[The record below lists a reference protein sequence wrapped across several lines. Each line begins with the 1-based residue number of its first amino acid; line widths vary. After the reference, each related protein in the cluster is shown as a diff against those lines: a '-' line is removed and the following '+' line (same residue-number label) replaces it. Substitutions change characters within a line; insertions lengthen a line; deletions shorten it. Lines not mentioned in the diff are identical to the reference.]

1 MRCHAL
7 FDTCTRIPLSPTTTT
22 TTEIIPAPLAK
33 VIVKSEG
40 ICQKSSSTLDEDLT
54 RLGETKLEEKEA
66 RAGPKVRGEP
76 DWERTEWPSERG
88 SSFCPGVCACVHA
101 CVRVCACHACVCVCV
116 F

>member
-1 MRCHAL
+1 MHAH
-7 FDTCTRIPLSPTTTT
+7 PPPPPSPTTTT

-66 RAGPKVRGEP
+66 RAGPKVRGHLSAVLGFNSQHYCDDP
-76 DWERTEWPSERG
+76 DNNKDYDEDEDEYK
-88 SSFCPGVCACVHA
+88 
-101 CVRVCACHACVCVCV
+101 
-116 F
+116 